1 MRVHACVSVCIYVCA
16 RVCVHEQLRPDMV
29 ASRQPRQQ
37 TEVLVLAVSRPVTAS
52 LRAPPG
58 VRSTP
63 AGQAVAVSQPG
74 NIPHQ
79 LPPCQRHVMAPGTR
93 PGRACLARGALE
105 GPGSQAGPW
114 EAGGRGEAVGA
125 AGSGQ
130 IPPGERPVLAW
141 RGWGHDLG

>member
-1 MRVHACVSVCIYVCA
+1 M
-16 RVCVHEQLRPDMV
+16 
-29 ASRQPRQQ
+29 
-37 TEVLVLAVSRPVTAS
+37 
-52 LRAPPG
+52 
-58 VRSTP
+58 
-63 AGQAVAVSQPG
+63 AVSQPG